1 MGILANTVSF
11 RQYQVL
17 GDMPA
22 GDPGEWAAALL
33 AKHAFVP
40 IDSGSEEVSSGWVSL
55 DDPQDATF
63 AERRDFLRPP
73 NLVFTLRRDQRR
85 VPAAVLRRHLQQAEE
100 NFLAAHPGLQRVPKD
115 KREELRETVKGAL
128 LARTLPT
135 PSLFDAVWDLD
146 RGLLTFTG
154 TSTAIADI
162 FEGLFRQTFEGL
174 RLVAL
179 HPFARARAVLPA
191 KLHPL
196 LEEQNRAT
204 TDAVLEQIQENT
216 WLGAD
221 FLHWLL
227 AHSIAGRNSFRVRRA
242 GPALLDEAF
251 VAFLDNRLVLAAGPQ
266 RVTVAGPQDHYSE
279 ARIALEAGKEI
290 AEAAIFMEK
299 GEDAWKTTL
308 KAESFVFGGFKAP
321 GVKPEKDEITDE
333 KSEQEAIFYERMH
346 VLAEGLQLFDSLLL
360 AFLEER
366 LASDW
371 AQRRRQLQQMLG
383 IEEIEKS

>member
-17 GDMPA
+17 GDPPA
-22 GDPGEWAAALL
+22 GDPGEWAGPLL
-33 AKHAFVP
+33 AKNAFVP
-40 IDSGSEEVSSGWVSL
+40 IDSGSEEISSGWVCL
-55 DDPQDATF
+55 DDPQNGSF
-63 AERRDFLRPP
+63 AERRDFFRPP
-73 NLVFTLRRDQRR
+73 SLAFTLRRDQRR
-85 VPAAVLRRHLQQAEE
+85 VPAALLRRHLQKAEE
-100 NFLAAHPGLQRVPKD
+100 EFLAAHPGLHRVPKD
-115 KREELRETVKGAL
+115 KREELRDTVKGAL

-135 PSLFDAVWDLD
+135 PSFFDAVWDLE

-154 TSTAIADI
+154 TSPNIAEI

-174 RLVAL
+174 RLVVL
-179 HPFARARAVLPA
+179 HPFARARALLPA
-191 KLHPL
+191 KLQPL
-196 LEEQNRAT
+196 LEEQNRAA

-227 AHSIAGRNSFRVRRA
+227 AHSVAGRNSFRVRRA
-242 GPALLDEAF
+242 GPALMDEAF

-279 ARIALEAGKEI
+279 ARIALDAGKEI
-290 AEAAIFMEK
+290 AEAGIFMEK

-308 KAESFVFGGFKAP
+308 KAETFLFGSFKAP
-321 GVKPEKDEITDE
+321 GVKPEKDGITDE
-333 KSEQEAIFYERMH
+333 KSEREAIFYERMH

-366 LASDW
+366 LAADW
-371 AQRRRQLQQMLG
+371 PKRREQLQRLLG
-383 IEEIEKS
+383 FEEQ